1 MTSTVTHSDAHPGGE
16 ATARPGAPLV
26 RVVRGGALPVEEL
39 AALTAVLLSRAAAL
53 TAAEPRPEPVTVV
66 PLWEGPGARST
77 PYRSPVSWRD

>member
-1 MTSTVTHSDAHPGGE
+1 MTSTVTHTDGS
-16 ATARPGAPLV
+16 ATGRPAAPLV
-26 RVVRGGALPVEEL
+26 RVVRGGALPAEEL

-53 TAAEPRPEPVTVV
+53 TAGEPEPVTVV